1 LSTPDS
7 ELIGRRWPPLDYEVG
22 REKIREYAAAVGET
36 SPIYYQPSEAAAAGF
51 RALVAPPM
59 FCSVY
64 IAPAMARAAFHPDLG
79 VDRARLVH
87 GEQCFEWLEP
97 VCAGDTI
104 ATACELT
111 DLYTQGANTFYVF
124 ASTSRNQDGAVTTTG
139 AYTAIVRGPGGSSET
154 PRRGGNR
161 TAPRA
166 VAEEGGGVS
175 FPEFRVTPD
184 RYLPFRYAGASGDF
198 TPIHLDAEFARSV
211 GLPGII
217 LHGLYTMAVV
227 ARAQVEA
234 AGGDPRTLRRLRV
247 RFRGVALPE
256 VEISV
261 TGRVREAADGTTIVD
276 VRAVQGDTEIVG
288 NAEAVLSGPVS

>member
-1 LSTPDS
+1 
-7 ELIGRRWPPLDYEVG
+7 YEVG
-22 REKIREYAAAVGET
+22 REKIREYAAAIGET
-36 SPIYYQPSEAAAAGF
+36 SPIYYEPAEARAAGF

-64 IAPAMARAAFHPDLG
+64 CAPAMARTAFHPDLG

-104 ATACELT
+104 ATGCELT
-111 DLYTQGANTFYVF
+111 NLYRQGGNTFFVF
-124 ASTSRNQDGAVTTTG
+124 GSTSRNQDGTETVRG
-139 AYTAIVRGPGGSSET
+139 AYTGIVRGADGTPDA
-154 PRRGGNR
+154 PRRGADRMAKRAEAKQRGG
-161 TAPRA
+161 APL
-166 VAEEGGGVS
+166 
-175 FPEFRVTPD
+175 PEFRVTPD
-184 RYLPFRYAGASGDF
+184 KYLPFRYAGASGDF

-234 AGGDPRTLRRLRV
+234 VGGDPRLLRRLRV

-261 TGRVREAADGTTIVD
+261 MGRVRETAAGMTIVD
-276 VRAVQGDTEIVG
+276 TRAVQGDTEIVG